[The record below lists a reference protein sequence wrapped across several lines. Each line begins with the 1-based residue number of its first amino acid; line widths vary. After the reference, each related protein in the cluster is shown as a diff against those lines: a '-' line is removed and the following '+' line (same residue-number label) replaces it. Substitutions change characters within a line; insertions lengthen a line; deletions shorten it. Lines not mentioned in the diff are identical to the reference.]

1 MTQSL
6 PKDATPTI
14 TNNGDFEWNA
24 PSKLREERKQ
34 FVGLYKN
41 NKEPTDNRLDAEKS
55 VGLSILL
62 SIHKKN
68 ELTYLRCLRNR

>member
-1 MTQSL
+1 MHHPNCEKKENDRVVT
-6 PKDATPTI
+6 
-14 TNNGDFEWNA
+14 FYWE
-24 PSKLREERKQ
+24 SK
-34 FVGLYKN
+34 N
-41 NKEPTDNRLDAEKS
+41 PTDNRLDAEKS